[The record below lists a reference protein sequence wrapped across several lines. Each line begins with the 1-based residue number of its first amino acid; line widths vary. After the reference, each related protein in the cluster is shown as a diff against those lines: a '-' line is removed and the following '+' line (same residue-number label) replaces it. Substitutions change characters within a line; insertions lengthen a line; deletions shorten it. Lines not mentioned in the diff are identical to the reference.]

1 MNDQLISGDLT
12 IKQVNHY
19 SDAFRFFDQDG
30 DGKITKAKLGR
41 LLMSLGQNPS
51 AEELEDLINEADAK
65 LTGYIEFDQFL
76 RFMVNKVKAETEED
90 EYMAAFDVFDS
101 DSDGLISLHEIRL
114 VLNNVLGEKL
124 AESDILEIIK
134 KSKIDGKRN
143 INEHIDRNQ
152 FMRIMTGK

>member
-1 MNDQLISGDLT
+1 M
-12 IKQVNHY
+12 
-19 SDAFRFFDQDG
+19 
-30 DGKITKAKLGR
+30 
-41 LLMSLGQNPS
+41 
-51 AEELEDLINEADAK
+51 INEADAK

-90 EYMAAFDVFDS
+90 EYLAAFDVFDS

-143 INEHIDRNQ
+143 INEQIDRNQ
-152 FMRIMTGK
+152 FMRIMTGR